1 MTTRTMPKGLQIL
14 DKEPVDV
21 ANPYTGEKVTL
32 QPDAVAV
39 YDMIKGSEAMML
51 YDDVREGLDWF
62 RVNEPDAY
70 MVLVD

>member
-39 YDMIKGSEAMML
+39 YDMIKGSEAMRL